1 MYADNY
7 DFDYDRM
14 ANDADDMYDNDYYED
29 EDFSHDLEA
38 EAEWEN
44 YYHNI
49 ADEISD
55 E

>member
-1 MYADNY
+1 MSY
-7 DFDYDRM
+7 DYDYERI
-14 ANDADDMYDNDYYED
+14 ADEIDDLYYDDDNWDFED
-29 EDFSHDLEA
+29 DDIENEK
-38 EAEWEN
+38 EWEN